1 MFMHHKCILQ
11 LAANRIAVIKHLQQQ
26 QQQRGCNKLQLVQGL
41 RHHPGQQR
49 PLKCAY
55 LCGRDTLGY
64 MVAIPIYKQRADHVE
79 HSSKKKK
86 KATLWRIVWWRSGNH
101 LIAGIFYVLHLV
113 TGNVHLWLWLRDWNK
128 FITNPGT

>member
-1 MFMHHKCILQ
+1 MLTYVEEIHSVTWLQ
-11 LAANRIAVIKHLQQQ
+11 FLFINKGQTTSSTLQ
-26 QQQRGCNKLQLVQGL
+26 
-41 RHHPGQQR
+41 
-49 PLKCAY
+49 
-55 LCGRDTLGY
+55 
-64 MVAIPIYKQRADHVE
+64 
-79 HSSKKKK
+79 KKKK